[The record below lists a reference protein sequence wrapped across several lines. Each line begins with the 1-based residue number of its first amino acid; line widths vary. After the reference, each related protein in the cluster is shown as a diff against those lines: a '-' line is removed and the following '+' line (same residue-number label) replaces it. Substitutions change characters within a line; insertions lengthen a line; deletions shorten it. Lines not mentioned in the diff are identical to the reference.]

1 MLRNGYK
8 RAVIATVHKMLR
20 VIHSVLRSGT
30 PYRDPEA
37 DHEAL
42 MVRRN
47 APRWIRMLQSYGH
60 LSAPDG
66 TAAPS
71 EAAAM
76 H

>member
-1 MLRNGYK
+1 
-8 RAVIATVHKMLR
+8 MLR

-30 PYRDPEA
+30 PHRDPEA

-42 MVRRN
+42 MVSRN
-47 APRWIRMLQSYGH
+47 APRRIGMLQSCGH
-60 LSAPDG
+60 LSAPSG
-66 TAAPS
+66 TTAPS